1 VEQNDVDVA
10 ELAAKYRAAL
20 LEMDK
25 QRIETGGRPRSW
37 NRLVNRMQALHL
49 RLRETA
55 AGRDAI
61 TALID
66 DENPTVRS
74 WSAVN
79 SLAWAADTA
88 RPVLVAQAN
97 EQGLLG
103 FEAQI
108 ALREFDAGRLDTGWQ
123 PKGP

>member
-1 VEQNDVDVA
+1 MEQNDVDVA

-88 RPVLVAQAN
+88 RPVRVAQAN

>member
-88 RPVLVAQAN
+88 RPVRVAQAN

>member
-123 PKGP
+123 PNGP